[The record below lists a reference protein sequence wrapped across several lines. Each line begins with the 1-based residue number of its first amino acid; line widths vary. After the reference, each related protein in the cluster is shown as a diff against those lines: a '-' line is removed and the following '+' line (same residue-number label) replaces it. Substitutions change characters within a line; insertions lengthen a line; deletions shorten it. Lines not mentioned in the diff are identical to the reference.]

1 MGAVFEC
8 SQGTTEFVV
17 EALKKTYKADWG
29 CSGCPGVIM
38 LFTWICIYMY
48 IYVYT
53 YVYIY
58 TYIYIYICIYM
69 YIYVHM
75 YIYMYIYIYIYIYY
89 VQFSPVYLA
98 RSPMTPRFFRLADF
112 PYTADFSPSVIIMS

>member
-1 MGAVFEC
+1 MSWC
-8 SQGTTEFVV
+8 NYVV
-17 EALKKTYKADWG
+17 
-29 CSGCPGVIM
+29 
-38 LFTWICIYMY
+38 YMDVY
-48 IYVYT
+48 LYVYIRI
-53 YVYIY
+53 YICVYIY
-58 TYIYIYICIYM
+58 TYIYIHMYIYIYV

-75 YIYMYIYIYIYIYY
+75 YIYIHIYIYY